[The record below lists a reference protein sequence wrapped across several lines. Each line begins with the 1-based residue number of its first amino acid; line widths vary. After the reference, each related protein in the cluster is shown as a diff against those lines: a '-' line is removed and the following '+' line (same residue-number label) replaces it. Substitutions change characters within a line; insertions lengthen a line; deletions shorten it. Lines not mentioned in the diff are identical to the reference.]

1 MSILSR
7 MIRMMFARSDR
18 KRDAGLKVPA
28 DVELF
33 CDLAYAESDPQQV
46 LDVYRPAGRKD
57 LPVIVSV
64 HGGAWVYGD
73 KELYRYYAMDLA
85 RRGFAVVNFSYRL
98 APEAKFPAQLE
109 DVCLVFRWVMKNIGS
124 FGGDARRLF
133 AVGDSAGAHLLC
145 LYCAMQTDPA
155 YAERFSFRAPEGGL
169 PRAAA
174 LNCGAYRVSGS
185 GGAMK
190 GLMKDLM
197 PRGSSREDISALD
210 PVRWVGP
217 AFPPAYVMTAVR
229 DFLKDDAEVM
239 KKALDAAG
247 VPNERHVYDDP
258 SHSLG
263 HVFHLNIRD
272 PHAVRCNDEECAFF
286 RRWDGD

>member
-1 MSILSR
+1 
-7 MIRMMFARSDR
+7 MMFARSDR

-174 LNCGAYRVSGS
+174 LNCGAYRVSES

-210 PVRWVGP
+210 PVRWVGS

-239 KKALDAAG
+239 KKALDGAG

-272 PHAVRCNDEECAFF
+272 PHAVQCNDEECAFF